1 MESLNQTYQV
11 LYIDTSYFSFKILI
25 NHISKEEQI
34 HRSYFSPLYSRM
46 YILSY
51 LLYFVAQFSKS
62 ATLFD
67 FRVSIAK
74 NRKEG
79 KTERER
85 ERERK
90 GTSRQSSGQVGRTE
104 KGEWVCSYGSR
115 WWSGVSIVN
124 QYPDGCRRFERAP
137 YFSMPIHWNYPPSL
151 LDSGI

>member
-11 LYIDTSYFSFKILI
+11 LYIDTPYLNFKILI

-67 FRVSIAK
+67 FQEVSIAK

-85 ERERK
+85 ERVRRGK
-90 GTSRQSSGQVGRTE
+90 AVGKLVGRRR
-104 KGEWVCSYGSR
+104 VNGSVVM
-115 WWSGVSIVN
+115 GVGGGV
-124 QYPDGCRRFERAP
+124 E
-137 YFSMPIHWNYPPSL
+137 
-151 LDSGI
+151 